1 MLGYTFEAKST
12 KPRTS
17 GAKKGSKG
25 STTIASVQG
34 SIFLYDLF
42 KLQKLRGKSVVQ

>member
-12 KPRTS
+12 KPRST
-17 GAKKGSKG
+17 GAKKGSKLL
-25 STTIASVQG
+25 TTIASVRG

-42 KLQKLRGKSVVQ
+42 KLQKLIGKSVVQ